1 MTDTLAPP
9 AAVTPDPPVPPRR
22 RSRPYRPGQPSLVAK
37 IVRTGLLLLGAVVTL
52 FPFYA
57 MVVLSFKPAGPVTF
71 PDSLLP
77 WPFSTEA
84 YDQVVGAKSVLRWMW
99 NTVIYSVVSVVGVLL
114 FASMAGYAF
123 AKKRFPGKE
132 AMFWSF
138 LAMLMVPYHV
148 TMIPTFII
156 ISELNGVDT
165 YWGMIVPTLANA
177 QAVFLMRQFIAS
189 LPDSLFEAARLDG
202 CSEWRVYV
210 SIVLPLIK
218 PIMATLGV
226 FVFLW
231 HWNDFLWPLIVGQ
244 SLDMRTLTTGIASLQ
259 QENVPLNMLL
269 AGSVVA
275 FVPIFMAYLIGQRYF
290 TEGVSTTGIKG

>member
-1 MTDTLAPP
+1 MTDTVAPP
-9 AAVTPDPPVPPRR
+9 PVAVVAEAPAGGRR
-22 RSRPYRPGQPSLVAK
+22 RPYRVGRPGRSWLVT
-37 IVRTGLLLLGAVVTL
+37 RTVLLLIGAAITL

-57 MVVLSFKPAGPVTF
+57 MVVLSFKPTGPVTF

-77 WPFSTEA
+77 WPISTEA
-84 YDQVVGAKSVLRWMW
+84 YDQVIGAKSVLRWMW
-99 NTVIYSVVSVVGVLL
+99 NTIVYSVVSVIGVLL

-132 AMFWSF
+132 TMFWSF

-148 TMIPTFII
+148 TMIPTFIV
-156 ISELNGVDT
+156 ISELGGVDT
-165 YWGMIVPTLANA
+165 YWGMILPTLANA

-218 PIMATLGV
+218 PILATLGV

-259 QENVPLNMLL
+259 QENVALNMLL

-290 TEGVSTTGIKG
+290 QEGVATTGIKG